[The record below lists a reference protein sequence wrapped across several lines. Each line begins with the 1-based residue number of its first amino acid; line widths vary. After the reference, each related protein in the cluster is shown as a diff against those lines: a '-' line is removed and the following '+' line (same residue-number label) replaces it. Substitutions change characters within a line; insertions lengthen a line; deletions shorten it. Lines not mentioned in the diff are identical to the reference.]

1 MNLRPSMP
9 GVVALVNGAGFVG
22 YLFWIAGRGR
32 RIFFDPQGIIY
43 LLPCVAFVFVFA
55 CLASR
60 RGQAPSEDTEHRTPN
75 TQHRTPN
82 TQHRTS
88 NAEHPTPNTEH
99 RTTETPGSGSP
110 PGSDRRPSEL
120 ET

>member
-1 MNLRPSMP
+1 MSLRPSMP
-9 GVVALVNGAGFVG
+9 GVVAAVNGAGFVG

-43 LLPCVAFVFVFA
+43 LLPCVAFIFVFA

-60 RGQAPSEDTEHRTPN
+60 KDRAPSADGE
-75 TQHRTPN
+75 HRTPN

-88 NAEHPTPNTEH
+88 NSEQKAPDPDA
-99 RTTETPGSGSP
+99 PGRDTSPGQSP
-110 PGSDRRPSEL
+110 PTCDLKPG
-120 ET
+120 T

>member
-9 GVVALVNGAGFVG
+9 GVVAAVNGAGFVG

-43 LLPCVAFVFVFA
+43 LLPCVAFIFVFA

-60 RGQAPSEDTEHRTPN
+60 KGQAPSADDDP
-75 TQHRTPN
+75 
-82 TQHRTS
+82 RTS
-88 NAEHPTPNTEH
+88 NLEQ
-99 RTTETPGSGSP
+99 RTSNKEADPPGSGPRS
-110 PGSDRRPSEL
+110 GSDRRPS
-120 ET
+120 